1 MASLIPLLTSER
13 QAYMDPVVSKLKTT
27 SITPLDVASFLFCF
41 SGTSSTVS
49 AAAFLFVA
57 LLFLDL
63 IFSEKANLGLNWTV
77 QDQIGP
83 ERNGQDR
90 RGPDRTREDR
100 TGLDRVGKDWT
111 LQDRTETDRTGLD
124 STEQDQT
131 GQDRTGPETVKMLEI
146 KVMQTFENGKYF
158 YLWPFQNTLVLVASF
173 STTSSSVL

>member
-83 ERNGQDR
+83 DWN
-90 RGPDRTREDR
+90 
-100 TGLDRVGKDWT
+100 GLDRI
-111 LQDRTETDRTGLD
+111 
-124 STEQDQT
+124 
-131 GQDRTGPETVKMLEI
+131 GQDRTGPDRTGH
-146 KVMQTFENGKYF
+146 T
-158 YLWPFQNTLVLVASF
+158 NTWHDMTGHD
-173 STTSSSVL
+173 ST